1 MKRLLFY
8 VMLSALYISMAKA
21 VVVQKVYLK
30 NGSVLNGYIQKQD
43 KNDNITFRSESAII
57 CVSGKNATTTER
69 VYKISDLDKKWIEW
83 AEKNDAFNGVGDTRT
98 LTLNEVIFNHSNN
111 YDDNDSVAVIDDTSV
126 FENEFKISH
135 PSVMKVRVLEKGLNI
150 KYLELTPNTYNFSW
164 EDIESVK
171 ADKREKT
178 ALSGIDRI
186 YQMKN
191 GQEVRGQYAG
201 ESYNTLSLY
210 TNSGMVETFDIDNVT
225 KYFYKPLNP
234 NQDIIEQSELVDVV
248 RTKSSGTFRG
258 IIVERNFADGSNYL
272 IIQQQTGASQ
282 MLKFADITEYT
293 KEENSE
299 FKPKFDI
306 LLKEGEVVINRV
318 ATDSVGVV
326 KKGSTLI
333 LDSINH
339 KVVVP
344 KESGSTKI
352 IVEYYN
358 PKHISNDHLILVKVD
373 KSVVKKKTTYS
384 FSADIF
390 DMKKFSAQGSET
402 SVNNTTRVEY
412 VIDGQGIFALYDQN
426 NKKAMPFIVK

>member
-1 MKRLLFY
+1 MKKIVFL
-8 VMLSALYISMAKA
+8 VLSVFAILQANA

-69 VYKISDLDKKWIEW
+69 VYKIRDLDKKWIEW
-83 AEKNDAFNGVGDTRT
+83 AEKNDAFNGVGDSRT
-98 LTLNEVIFNHSNN
+98 LTINEVIFNHSNS
-111 YDDNDSVAVIDDTSV
+111 YDANDSVAVIDDMSV

-186 YQMKN
+186 YQLKN
-191 GQEVRGQYAG
+191 GQEIRGQYAG

-248 RTKSSGTFRG
+248 RTKSNGTFRG

-373 KSVVKKKTTYS
+373 KSVVKKKTVYS

-390 DMKKFSAQGSET
+390 EMKKFSAQGSET

-412 VIDGQGIFALYDQN
+412 VIDGQGVFALYDQN